1 MGVKRLRD
9 LPSFI
14 ARGRGGGGGGVEGLG
29 GVTWF
34 QGIKEGLVTANRV
47 LRGEGTKEN

>member
-14 ARGRGGGGGGVEGLG
+14 ARGRGGRVEDLGG

-34 QGIKEGLVTANRV
+34 QGIREGLVTANRV
-47 LRGEGTKEN
+47 LRGEGSKEN

>member
-1 MGVKRLRD
+1 MGAKRLRD

-14 ARGRGGGGGGVEGLG
+14 ARGRGGGGVEDLG

-34 QGIKEGLVTANRV
+34 QGIREGLVTVNRV
-47 LRGEGTKEN
+47 LRGEGSKEN

>member
-14 ARGRGGGGGGVEGLG
+14 ARGRGGGVEDLG

-34 QGIKEGLVTANRV
+34 QGIREGLVTANRV

>member
-14 ARGRGGGGGGVEGLG
+14 ARGRGGGGVEGLGG

-47 LRGEGTKEN
+47 LRGEGT

>member
-9 LPSFI
+9 LPSFY
-14 ARGRGGGGGGVEGLG
+14 RPGEGRGGVEDLG

-34 QGIKEGLVTANRV
+34 QGIREGLVTANRV
-47 LRGEGTKEN
+47 LRGEGSKEN

>member
-14 ARGRGGGGGGVEGLG
+14 AWGRGGGGGSRGVA
-29 GVTWF
+29 WF
-34 QGIKEGLVTANRV
+34 QGIREGLVTANTTNK
-47 LRGEGTKEN
+47 LPMRGESPIE